1 MILKGVEKWN
11 IDLSNSYLIGDRFK
25 DIDAGEK
32 VNCKT
37 IFMDYD
43 YHERKPAKSTYRF
56 KNFRTMINEIIKNS
70 LIANK
75 FKNTKIFA
83 DGANFSEMILLS
95 KTNYIK
101 GLTTNPSLMR
111 KNGINGYPLFAK
123 KILKEIKKKPI
134 SFEAF
139 FLTT

>member
-1 MILKGVEKWN
+1 MITNQPEIKRGKLSKKALNFINLEIKRFFNLDDFFVCMHDTLDGCNCRKPKPGMILKGVEKWN

-56 KNFRTMINEIIKNS
+56 KNFRTMINEIIKK
-70 LIANK
+70 L
-75 FKNTKIFA
+75 
-83 DGANFSEMILLS
+83 
-95 KTNYIK
+95 
-101 GLTTNPSLMR
+101 
-111 KNGINGYPLFAK
+111 
-123 KILKEIKKKPI
+123 
-134 SFEAF
+134 
-139 FLTT
+139 

>member
-1 MILKGVEKWN
+1 MHDTLDGCNCRKPKPGMILKGVEKWN

-56 KNFRTMINEIIKNS
+56 KNFRTMINEIIKK
-70 LIANK
+70 L
-75 FKNTKIFA
+75 
-83 DGANFSEMILLS
+83 
-95 KTNYIK
+95 
-101 GLTTNPSLMR
+101 
-111 KNGINGYPLFAK
+111 
-123 KILKEIKKKPI
+123 
-134 SFEAF
+134 
-139 FLTT
+139 